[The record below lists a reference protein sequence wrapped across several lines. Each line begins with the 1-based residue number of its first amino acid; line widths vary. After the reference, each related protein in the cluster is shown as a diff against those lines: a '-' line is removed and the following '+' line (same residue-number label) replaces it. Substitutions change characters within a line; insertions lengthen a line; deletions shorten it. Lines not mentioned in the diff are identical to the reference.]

1 MKRIHFLTS
10 FVILILTTVSGFSQ
24 ESKVDLK
31 SPEVQSQV
39 FNQIINDRQL
49 MHAFMDTMK
58 TNNETMN
65 VTVSDMGKKCHIS
78 PSDCNHLFA
87 LVAKHND
94 TLNRLKKFLDE
105 REASANT
112 AQSRPKYRHR

>member
-1 MKRIHFLTS
+1 MKRIYFLVS

-39 FNQIINDRQL
+39 FNQILNNRQL
-49 MHAFMDTMK
+49 MQAFMDTMK
-58 TNNETMN
+58 TNNETMD
-65 VTVSDMGKKCHIS
+65 VMVSDMGKKCDMS

-87 LVAKHND
+87 MVAKHND

-105 REASANT
+105 KEASANT
-112 AQSRPKYRHR
+112 PQSRPKYKHR